1 MARKCRTALPAAS
14 HFSDGAGVKIL
25 HVRPLLII
33 GACALL
39 ATWQLVSTRPLE
51 WRPGTLVRDDPK
63 QGALEQAM
71 PFDYKAA
78 HLTPRAQFNAE
89 VRVLSRERY
98 WLGALATVAPLDI
111 AVGWGP
117 MSDSAVLA
125 HLDVSQS
132 GRFYFWHYD
141 EEPPIPRE
149 SIVTHSA
156 NWHLVP
162 ASGGVWKVLRNLR
175 VGSVVRLQ
183 GKLIDIETADHA
195 TIKTS
200 LTREDSGAGACE
212 VIYVEAAT
220 VRYH

>member
-1 MARKCRTALPAAS
+1 M
-14 HFSDGAGVKIL
+14 KIL
-25 HVRPLLII
+25 QVRPLLII
-33 GACALL
+33 GTCALL
-39 ATWQLVSTRPLE
+39 ATWQFVSTRPLE
-51 WRPGTLVRDDPK
+51 WRPGTLVADDPK
-63 QGALEQAM
+63 QVNLERAA
-71 PFDYKAA
+71 PFAREGVQI
-78 HLTPRAQFNAE
+78 TPRAEFDAE

-98 WLGALATVAPLDI
+98 WLGTLAKVAPLDI

-125 HLDVSQS
+125 HLDISQS
-132 GRFYFWHYD
+132 GRFYFWHYN
-141 EEPPIPRE
+141 EQPPIAPE

-162 ASGGVWKVLRNLR
+162 ASGGVWKVLRDLR

-183 GKLIDIETADHA
+183 GKLVDIETADHA

-200 LTREDSGAGACE
+200 LTRDDSGAGACE
-212 VIYVEAAT
+212 VIYVESAT